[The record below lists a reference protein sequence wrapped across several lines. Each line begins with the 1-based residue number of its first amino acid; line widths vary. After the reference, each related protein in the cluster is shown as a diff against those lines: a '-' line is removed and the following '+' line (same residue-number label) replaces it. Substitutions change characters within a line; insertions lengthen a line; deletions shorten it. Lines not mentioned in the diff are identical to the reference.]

1 MYRQAAQKARS
12 DETIDGISLGRRGPR
27 PSVPPAVAAGGA
39 GSESPALG
47 RCVDPSRSAAAV
59 ARSDP
64 ERLQA
69 QLLRADV
76 LLDAARPREAV
87 DICERLLTDER
98 LRPLAVAAADGHR
111 TIRADLYIAD
121 RLKAIVHDH
130 GREVYESYDRE
141 AARLFERGKE
151 EKDARV
157 LDEVCRGFPVARVV
171 PDALLALG
179 SLHESSRR
187 LAEAAHAY
195 KRLLVDRAR
204 RRSPGPGD
212 LAAGAR
218 V

>member
-1 MYRQAAQKARS
+1 MVGAARDHRFRLLLRLAAQARKARRW
-12 DETIDGISLGRRGPR
+12 DEASSHLDQ
-27 PSVPPAVAAGGA
+27 
-39 GSESPALG
+39 
-47 RCVDPSRSAAAV
+47 AAAV

-76 LLDAARPREAV
+76 LLDAGRPKEAV

-98 LRPLAVAAADGHR
+98 LRPLAVVAADGHR

-130 GREVYESYDRE
+130 GRGVYESYDRE

-157 LDEVCRGFPVARVV
+157 LDEVCRAFPVARVV

-179 SLHESSRR
+179 SLYESSRR
-187 LAEAAHAY
+187 LTEAAHTY
-195 KRLLVDRAR
+195 KRLLLVAPDDDA
-204 RRSPGPGD
+204 PGPGD
-212 LAAGAR
+212 LAVGAR